1 MLYNKKLSKYTIVG
15 GILVSIFGTLLHFAY
30 EWSKENPVVGLF
42 TPVNEST
49 WEHMKLLFF
58 PMLIYVLFE
67 YYQLKTEFPEIL
79 LGGLTGVLI
88 GTLAIPFLFYGYTG
102 IIGKNYMIADIA
114 IFFISVIVGF
124 LISYSLADGE
134 FSKGYK
140 IVVTVTIILM
150 IIAFVVFTYNP
161 PNAGI
166 FMVP

>member
-1 MLYNKKLSKYTIVG
+1 MRYNKKLSKYTIVG
-15 GILVSIFGTLLHFAY
+15 GILVSIFGTLFHFAY

-79 LGGLTGVLI
+79 WGGLTGVLI